1 MDNLVFATIKEVHY
15 FGFDE
20 RVAGKGA
27 NVVASLLKKMVDMQ
41 ITRLLAMGGKLKHL
55 ILWCDST
62 RGQTWNTVIMRVI
75 QDMLLK
81 GSPVYVE
88 GLERIDVKCCVMG
101 HS

>member
-15 FGFDE
+15 FGYDE

-27 NVVASLLKKMVDMQ
+27 NVVASLLKKMVAMEVA
-41 ITRLLAMGGKLKHL
+41 RLLGMGGKLKHL

-62 RGQTWNTVIMRVI
+62 RGQTWNTIIMRVI